1 MTLALTPT
9 TGVILILLMAIVSY
23 LTRIGGIAILAQL
36 SIGPRTERF
45 IQAMSGSA
53 LVAIVAPAAAAG
65 DNAAR
70 LALAATFLTMLLTRK
85 ALLAIAA
92 GILTAALWRMWF

>member
-9 TGVILILLMAIVSY
+9 TGLLLIILMSLVAY
-23 LTRIGGIAILAQL
+23 LTRVGGVLILAQL
-36 SIGPRTERF
+36 NIGPRTERF

-65 DNAAR
+65 DTAAR
-70 LALAATFLTMLLTRK
+70 LALTATFLVMLLTRK

-92 GILTAALWRMWF
+92 GILSAALWRVWF

>member
-70 LALAATFLTMLLTRK
+70 LALVATFLTMLLTRK

-92 GILTAALWRMWF
+92 GILTAALWRVWF